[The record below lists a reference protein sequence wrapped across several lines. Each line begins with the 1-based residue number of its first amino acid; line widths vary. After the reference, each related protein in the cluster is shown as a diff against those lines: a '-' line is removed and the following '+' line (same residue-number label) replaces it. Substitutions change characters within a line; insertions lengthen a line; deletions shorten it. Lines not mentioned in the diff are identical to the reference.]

1 MKNENDP
8 YIRVTISFF
17 FKKRGFKSLI
27 YYLLVIM
34 LPLKCCLG
42 HSYEHA
48 LYTDF
53 FSVKIS
59 QNGAKMSHL
68 CSMVTG
74 QKKSK

>member
-1 MKNENDP
+1 
-8 YIRVTISFF
+8 
-17 FKKRGFKSLI
+17 
-27 YYLLVIM
+27 M
-34 LPLKCCLG
+34 LPLKCCLD

-68 CSMVTG
+68 CSTVTG
-74 QKKSK
+74 QKKANDCVKNIHKTHSRAVLETKGIVHG